1 MDKIETI
8 MKCLFLSNDVEK
20 NKNKSKIKTGSK
32 PRSIFE
38 SIENI

>member
-20 NKNKSKIKTGSK
+20 KNKSKIKTGSK